1 MSAIRNKQR
10 LIHLYRFLM
19 ENTDEEHQATTN
31 ELVEF
36 LRQEDANVSRKTVRD
51 DLDVLIEEGID
62 IIVTK
67 SFYNS
72 YFVGS
77 RKFEVPEIKLL
88 ADGVAAN
95 RTISREKKEEII
107 QKLLSMLSIH
117 QAKKIEKLLHYEN
130 NASSVSEQ
138 LYYTIDKISDAIS
151 ENRKI
156 SFFYCDPVTTGS
168 KVGKKRIVITPVVIR
183 SSNNHF
189 YVCGYCKENGKTDV
203 YRLDRML
210 RNKVLEEKGD
220 PLPDK
225 KKIDRFLN
233 SLFDMETGEMTE
245 VTLECKDEIAEVI
258 KERFGEGTDTW
269 RSTQGSFYIKVP
281 VSVSPAFYGWVFK
294 FGGMIRIAAPAT
306 VKAAYL
312 KKAADAVKMAGGQFS

>member
-88 ADGVAAN
+88 ADCVAAN

-107 QKLLSMLSIH
+107 RKLLSMLSVH
-117 QAKKIEKLLHYEN
+117 QAEKIEKILHFEN
-130 NASSVSEQ
+130 GASSVSEQ

-151 ENRKI
+151 DNRKI
-156 SFFYCDPVTTGS
+156 SFFYCNPMMKGS
-168 KVGKKRIVITPVVIR
+168 KTETKSTVITPAVIR

-189 YVCGYCKENGKTDV
+189 YICGYCKENGKMDV

-210 RNKVLEEKGD
+210 RTEVLKEKGD
-220 PLPDK
+220 PLPGRMK
-225 KKIDRFLN
+225 VDRFLN
-233 SLFDMETGEMTE
+233 SLFDMETGEMTD
-245 VTLECKDEIAEVI
+245 VTLECRDEIAEVI
-258 KERFGEGTDTW
+258 RERFGQRAEIW
-269 RSTQGSFYIKVP
+269 RSTQESFYIKVP
-281 VSVSPAFYGWVFK
+281 VSVSQAFYGWIFR
-294 FGGMIRIAAPAT
+294 FGGMVRIVSPAS
-306 VKAAYL
+306 VREAYL
-312 KKAADAVKMAGGQFS
+312 KRAADIVKASGNR

>member
-10 LIHLYRFLM
+10 LIHLYRYLM

-36 LRQEDANVSRKTVRD
+36 LRQEDANVSRKTVKD
-51 DLDVLIEEGID
+51 DIDVLIEEGTD

-77 RKFEVPEIKLL
+77 RIFEVPEIKLL
-88 ADGVAAN
+88 ADGVASSK
-95 RTISREKKEEII
+95 TISKEKKEEII
-107 QKLLSMLSIH
+107 RKLLSLLSTH
-117 QAKKIEKLLHYEN
+117 QAQKIESLIHFEN

-156 SFFYCDPVTTGS
+156 SFFYCDPAKTGIKGES
-168 KVGKKRIVITPVVIR
+168 KLSVITPVVIR
-183 SSNNHF
+183 NGNNHF

-210 RNKVLEEKGD
+210 RTRVLQEKGD

-225 KKIDRFLN
+225 ARIDRFLN
-233 SLFDMETGEMTE
+233 SLFDMEAGEMID
-245 VTLECKDEIAEVI
+245 VTLECRDEISEMI
-258 KERFGEGTDTW
+258 RERFGREADMW
-269 RSTQGSFYIKVP
+269 RSTQESFYIKVP
-281 VSVSPAFYGWVFK
+281 ISVSPAFYGWVFR
-294 FGGMIRIAAPAT
+294 FGGMIRIVSPAA
-306 VKAAYL
+306 VRDAYL
-312 KKAADAVKMAGGQFS
+312 RRASDIIKTSGNKL